1 MVPMHV
7 IILAFAV
14 GFILVFSDPGS
25 AGEVQSAPRAIA
37 VFPVELFDTSGE
49 GEKPGQAERLVL
61 ATRTLTD
68 LLAQTGHYKA
78 VDLAPYAPR
87 IAATEPRYTCNGC
100 WREIAKET
108 GAELAAIAVVHK
120 ISTLKS
126 TASIYIADLAA
137 DRYIAA
143 AHGSFRGDDDKAYVR
158 ALTFLVNERLETK
171 TP

>member
-1 MVPMHV
+1 MHA
-7 IILAFAV
+7 IILAFLV
-14 GFILVFSDPGS
+14 GSMIILSSPGS
-25 AGEVQSAPRAIA
+25 AAEADPAPRVMA

-68 LLAQTGHYKA
+68 LLERTGRYKV
-78 VDLAPYAPR
+78 VDLAPYAAR

-100 WREIAKET
+100 WRGIAKET

-126 TASIYIADLAA
+126 TASLYIADLAG

-158 ALTFLVNERLETK
+158 ALTFLVNQRLAAK
-171 TP
+171 AP